1 MRSLRKGGGGR
12 RGGAEPGEGAA
23 GARAVPMAGGDNVRL
38 RSPRAEST
46 PRAWLGGAGPVQAG
60 TLSRGLRLL
69 GGQGHLGS
77 PSRFVPPESLLRG
90 HSLSCVPRTG
100 SIMCWPQ
107 GWGRG
112 GGRHGRGPCL
122 HEPGPGLGRQPLG
135 HRLPKRFIGTRP
147 PSLVFAGS
155 VSALRMQQRS
165 RAVATETVWPAKT
178 EIFTLRKEL
187 PSRALEEQT
196 GCYSAAHGRSRG
208 DSVNIGGNSR
218 RVLSTTLAVCVVKTT
233 ALGAEEEVGKVAP
246 AARTS
251 SLERVGVASCER
263 RGAGGLREGS
273 GPASRGARL
282 SGSGGPAAGPATREH
297 AVRLEPT
304 QSRRTAMTPEG
315 PPGLDGRRT
324 RGGRP
329 GAPGGS
335 VSVTGL
341 TAPGPRAGMGS

>member
-1 MRSLRKGGGGR
+1 
-12 RGGAEPGEGAA
+12 
-23 GARAVPMAGGDNVRL
+23 MAGGDNVRL

-69 GGQGHLGS
+69 GGHGHLGS

-100 SIMCWPQ
+100 SIVCWPQ

-155 VSALRMQQRS
+155 VSALRMQQWS

-196 GCYSAAHGRSRG
+196 GCYSAAHGRRRG
-208 DSVNIGGNSR
+208 DSVNIGRNSR

-233 ALGAEEEVGKVAP
+233 ALGAEEEVGKVAT

-251 SLERVGVASCER
+251 SLERVGVASARGAARGDFGRAPGRR
-263 RGAGGLREGS
+263 RGALGS
-273 GPASRGARL
+273 RAV
-282 SGSGGPAAGPATREH
+282 GGPRRGQQRGSTRC
-297 AVRLEPT
+297 VWNQL
-304 QSRRTAMTPEG
+304 SR
-315 PPGLDGRRT
+315 DGRR
-324 RGGRP
+324 
-329 GAPGGS
+329 
-335 VSVTGL
+335 
-341 TAPGPRAGMGS
+341 